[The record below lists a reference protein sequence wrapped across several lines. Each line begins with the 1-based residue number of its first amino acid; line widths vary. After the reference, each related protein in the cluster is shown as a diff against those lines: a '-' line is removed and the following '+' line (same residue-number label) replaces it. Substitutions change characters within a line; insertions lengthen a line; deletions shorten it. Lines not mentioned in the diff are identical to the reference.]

1 MPSSGEPGASRRGVP
16 CFLADTW
23 WFALTGR
30 FPDDRFAELA
40 HLRAEQGFTAVQLV
54 VGIPPEVGPGNR
66 NAWSA
71 AGPAWFPDGRPNPGY
86 LDRARAKIE
95 LLNAAGLTAV
105 VYGCWGH
112 QLAWLGVPGAQ
123 RWWSRVV
130 ERLDDLDVLYCVS
143 GETNLWVGAEAVLLP
158 DKTTDDLFPA
168 AVRSRLSGPVLARP
182 GVRAARAT
190 LRRLR
195 RAYVRNRHAG
205 ALRARR
211 EGWDAVLAGL
221 AASTDRPLLAHVL
234 PGETSADALDRD
246 DLLAAVTVQTGHD
259 HASRPLLWE
268 WPARVAERFPGRPFI
283 NLEPWYEG
291 ILDDFGTADQLFAY
305 WVSMLSG
312 ATAHCYGAHGMWNA
326 GDGAFL
332 AHWGKQSLDTA
343 AALPTPALL
352 GASHRVLRAAGWPDA
367 GGTTTVDAA
376 DGALRSITRTRAAGA
391 GAVTYFP
398 DGSRAGTPPA
408 TDGVRYFAPD
418 LGEFVAHGAREG
430 PLVVLT

>member
-1 MPSSGEPGASRRGVP
+1 MPSSGVPDASRQGVP

-30 FPDDRFAELA
+30 LSDDRFAELA
-40 HLRAEQGFTAVQLV
+40 RLRAAQGFTAVQLV

-66 NAWSA
+66 NAWST

-86 LDRARAKIE
+86 LDRAREKIQA
-95 LLNAAGLTAV
+95 LNAVGLTAV

-123 RWWSRVV
+123 RWWDRLV

-143 GETNLWVGAEAVLLP
+143 GETNLWIGTESLLLP
-158 DKTTDDLFPA
+158 DRTTDDLIPA
-168 AVRSRLSGPVLARP
+168 AVRSQLSSRVLARRGSP
-182 GVRAARAT
+182 AARAV
-190 LRRLR
+190 LRRLWR
-195 RAYVRNRHAG
+195 SYVRNRYAG
-205 ALRARR
+205 AVRTRRA
-211 EGWDAVLAGL
+211 GWDAVLTGL
-221 AASTDRPLLAHVL
+221 AASTSRPLLAHVMS
-234 PGETSADALDRD
+234 GETSADALDRD

-259 HASRPLLWE
+259 PASRRLLWE

-291 ILDDFGTADQLFAY
+291 ILDDFGTDDQLFAY

-312 ATAHCYGAHGMWNA
+312 AAAYCYGAHGMWNV

-332 AHWGKQSLDTA
+332 AHWGKQSLDDA
-343 AALPTPALL
+343 AALATPALL
-352 GASHRVLRAAGWPDA
+352 GASHRVLREAGWPDA
-367 GGTTTVDAA
+367 AGTTTVDAA
-376 DGALRSITRTRAAGA
+376 GGTLRSITRSRSGGA

-398 DGSRAGTPPA
+398 DGSLAGPA
-408 TDGVRYFAPD
+408 RTAAGARYFAPD
-418 LGEFVAHGAREG
+418 LGEFVAHAAREG